1 MAIKFD
7 SPKNSSSIIKVIGVG
22 GGGSNAV
29 NFMYNQ
35 GIKGV
40 DFIISNTDQQA
51 LETSPIPVKIKLG
64 ALLTNGMGAG
74 SIPETGRKAA
84 LETIDDIKE
93 ILQQNTKMVF
103 ITAGMGGGTG
113 TGAAPV
119 IAQIAKE
126 MGILTVGI
134 VTLPFS
140 FEGRKR
146 KQQAEQGLEELRKYV
161 DTLLIICNDKLRQ
174 LHGDLKL
181 SEAFEK
187 ADNILTIAAKGIAEI
202 ITVTGYINVD
212 FNDVNTVMRDSGAAI
227 MGTGLAEGEN
237 RAIKAVELAL
247 SSPLLDDSD
256 ITGAQNILLY
266 ISSGSEE
273 ISMDEVSEITDYIQ
287 QAAGSTAEIIWGNGN
302 DEALGAK
309 ISVTLIATGF
319 AAEKNLEYSPTKEIE
334 KIVVSLDEVKAVAPE
349 PIKPPVVE
357 EEMKIVIRDFKF
369 EEKKH
374 DVQDVF
380 VQQEDNTSSNNQNF
394 ISEQPTNEI
403 KMEFHDMSSPTEMFI
418 FKKSTVNEEPAHNEP
433 IHNEPVTPPI
443 VVTNE
448 VATPPVSIESE
459 TMALK
464 DRERKLRLK
473 EMSQKFNH
481 PGGLNELEKEPAY
494 IRRNVILLNTTPS
507 SESEISKLSMGN
519 DDEKKNEIKPN
530 SFLHDNVD

>member
-29 NFMYNQ
+29 TFMYNQ

-51 LETSPIPVKIKLG
+51 LETSPIPNKIKLG
-64 ALLTNGMGAG
+64 ATLTNGMGAG

-93 ILQQNTKMVF
+93 ILEQNTKMVF

-146 KQQAEQGLEELRKYV
+146 QQQAEQGLEELRKYV

-266 ISSGSEE
+266 ISSGCEE
-273 ISMDEVSEITDYIQ
+273 ISMDEVSEITDFIQ

-302 DEALGAK
+302 DESLGAK

-319 AAEKNLEYSPTKEIE
+319 AADKNLEYSPAKEVE
-334 KIVVSLDEVKAVAPE
+334 KIVLSLDKEKVSAPV
-349 PIKPPVVE
+349 PVVTPAVDD
-357 EEMKIVIRDFKF
+357 EMKVVIKNFKF
-369 EEKKH
+369 EEKK
-374 DVQDVF
+374 
-380 VQQEDNTSSNNQNF
+380 EDAQNTIVSEKENTSFNSTSF
-394 ISEQPTNEI
+394 ISQQPYSEPKIN
-403 KMEFHDMSSPTEMFI
+403 FQPVSNSGEMFL
-418 FKKSTVNEEPAHNEP
+418 FVKDNANEEPVNNES
-433 IHNEPVTPPI
+433 TPPNN
-443 VVTNE
+443 VVSNE
-448 VATPPVSIESE
+448 VDAPPVSIESE
-459 TMALK
+459 TMTIK
-464 DRERKLRLK
+464 DRERRLRLK
-473 EMSQKFNH
+473 EMSQKLKQ
-481 PGGLNELEKEPAY
+481 PEGLNELEKEPAY
-494 IRRNVILLNTTPS
+494 IRRNVTLLNTVPS
-507 SESEISKLSMGN
+507 SESEISKLSMGT

-530 SFLHDNVD
+530 SYLHDNVD

>member
-51 LETSPIPVKIKLG
+51 LETSPIPNKIKLG
-64 ALLTNGMGAG
+64 ATLTNGMGAG

-93 ILQQNTKMVF
+93 ILEQNTKMVF

-187 ADNILTIAAKGIAEI
+187 ADNIRAIAAKGIAEI

-212 FNDVNTVMRDSGAAI
+212 FNDVNTVMRESGAAI
-227 MGTGLAEGEN
+227 MGSGLAEGEN

-302 DEALGAK
+302 DESLGDK

-319 AAEKNLEYSPTKEIE
+319 TAGKNLEYSPTKEPE
-334 KIVVSLDEVKAVAPE
+334 KVVINLDEVKVPVIAP
-349 PIKPPVVE
+349 ITPPVVE
-357 EEMKIVIRDFKF
+357 EEMKVVIRDFKF
-369 EEKKH
+369 EEKKE
-374 DVQDVF
+374 DVQ
-380 VQQEDNTSSNNQNF
+380 N
-394 ISEQPTNEI
+394 I
-403 KMEFHDMSSPTEMFI
+403 
-418 FKKSTVNEEPAHNEP
+418 
-433 IHNEPVTPPI
+433 I
-443 VVTNE
+443 V
-448 VATPPVSIESE
+448 S
-459 TMALK
+459 
-464 DRERKLRLK
+464 
-473 EMSQKFNH
+473 
-481 PGGLNELEKEPAY
+481 EKEHTPF
-494 IRRNVILLNTTPS
+494 TTSTFITQQP
-507 SESEISKLSMGN
+507 
-519 DDEKKNEIKPN
+519 
-530 SFLHDNVD
+530 